1 MAAERTASPKA
12 SGAATVDDFMRALDH
27 PLKAEIDAVR
37 KIIVAASPRIEE
49 GVKWNAPSFR
59 AGDWFATINLRS
71 KGFVHVI
78 LHLGAKVGHDA
89 TTRMRAA
96 DPAGLLEW
104 LAKDRAAIKLRDRDD
119 IAARRE
125 SLIRIVQQWIEP
137 R

>member
-59 AGDWFATINLRS
+59 AGEWFATINLRS

-104 LAKDRAAIKLRDRDD
+104 LAKDRAAIRAPRS
-119 IAARRE
+119 RRH
-125 SLIRIVQQWIEP
+125 RCQA
-137 R
+137 